1 MYPTVP
7 QILTF
12 SGLCLG
18 VTPMATAGV
27 NDAGPPSAASSPD
40 ARSKRAYAAFE
51 GQRHLEAALDFESLW
66 REVREPQFLFNAA
79 VSRFALRHQAHTVAY
94 LEEYLALPELT
105 ADERG
110 AANVQLEVA
119 RREATQATIEL
130 RVAGGSGD
138 EIRLELERMP
148 DAPSDLRPAILLSIK
163 VAQGAAL
170 RAVYLDTGRWTIR
183 GRCADGSSRSVELD
197 VERTSRPRATLEL
210 ACAQN
215 SGQASGPERGQREAA
230 ITLAV
235 VGGATMIVGGV
246 VLGVFGG
253 RKDELFGQASSVCGA
268 ANPGSLDY
276 ECHVRFARLDDQAA
290 WGAGLLGVGGG
301 LVLGDLAALAGEPSR
316 RRKLQWAGVGVGA
329 AVLVGG
335 LFGDV
340 AFTGPLNRL
349 RNDEGKDWEV
359 FQDDES
365 VGGYLRGRTTMQG
378 MLGLGTGLIVASGV
392 GLLAEFVQVKRDRGA
407 QTKVTVSPTLRGI
420 SLRLR
425 F

>member
-7 QILTF
+7 QILTIA
-12 SGLCLG
+12 GLCLG
-18 VTPMATAGV
+18 VTPIATAGG
-27 NDAGPPSAASSPD
+27 DDTEPPGEASSLD

-51 GQRHLEAALDFESLW
+51 AQRHLEAALDFESLW
-66 REVREPQFLFNAA
+66 REFHEPQFLFNAA
-79 VSRFALRHQAHTVAY
+79 VSRFALRHQAHTIAD
-94 LEEYLALPELT
+94 LEEYLALPSLT

-119 RREATQATIEL
+119 RREASQATIEL
-130 RVAGGSGD
+130 RAAAGSGD
-138 EIRLELERMP
+138 EIRVELERKP
-148 DAPSDLRPAILLSIK
+148 DAPSDLRPAIPLTMK
-163 VAQGAAL
+163 VAQGAAQ
-170 RAVYLDTGRWTIR
+170 RGVYLDAGRWTIR
-183 GRCADGSSRSVELD
+183 GLCADGSSRSVELD
-197 VERTSRPRATLEL
+197 VERMSQPRATLEL
-210 ACAQN
+210 DCAPD
-215 SGQASGPERGQREAA
+215 SGQLDGTERGQRETA

-235 VGGATMIVGGV
+235 VGGATMIAGGV

-276 ECHVRFARLDDQAA
+276 ECHVRFAELDDHAA
-290 WGAGLLGVGGG
+290 WGAGLLGAGGG

-316 RRKLQWAGVGVGA
+316 RRKVQWAGVGVGA
-329 AVLVGG
+329 AVLIGG
-335 LFGDV
+335 LFGDA

-349 RNDEGKDWEV
+349 RNNEGKDWEV
-359 FQDDES
+359 FQDDED
-365 VGGYLRGRTTMQG
+365 VGGYLRGRTAMQG
-378 MLGLGTGLIVASGV
+378 LLGLGTGLIVASGV
-392 GLLAEFVQVKRDRGA
+392 GLLADFIQVRRSRGA